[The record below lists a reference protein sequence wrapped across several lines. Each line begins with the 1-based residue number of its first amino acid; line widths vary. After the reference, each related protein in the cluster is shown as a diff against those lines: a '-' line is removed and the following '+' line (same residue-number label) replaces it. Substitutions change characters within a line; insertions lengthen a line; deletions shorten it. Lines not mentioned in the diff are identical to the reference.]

1 MRWEKV
7 KLRLPSQVVPW
18 LGALPRGSSPWGFVL
33 PSSQRATPGLG
44 CAGLQ
49 ARPHPDTLGI
59 GALGQLEAAE
69 GRLWT
74 GPGSTGSTSPK
85 PAGAEGASGEMTSS
99 RHAPLA

>member
-7 KLRLPSQVVPW
+7 KLRLSSQVVPW

-44 CAGLQ
+44 CAG
-49 ARPHPDTLGI
+49 PHPDAPGI
-59 GALGQLEAAE
+59 SALGQPEAAE

-74 GPGSTGSTSPK
+74 GPSSAGSTSPK
-85 PAGAEGASGEMTSS
+85 PAGAEGASGETTSS